1 MSPPSETEVRGSRR
15 ARQLGLSIGVVL
27 FLVLL
32 LLPGLPLDGTQ
43 RRVAAVTGLTATL
56 WILSLIHISEPTR
69 PY

>member
-32 LLPGLPLDGTQ
+32 LLPTTKKFS
-43 RRVAAVTGLTATL
+43 RITL
-56 WILSLIHISEPTR
+56 I
-69 PY
+69 